1 MTKEQKYCIESYSIV
16 LLDIK
21 RNFFLILFHI
31 VKPMRTTKRC
41 QRKVVFSSFVE
52 RTSGGINR
60 ISHAILRC
68 SSWVLINM
76 LFKKKG
82 NKNYLQGALGPALDY
97 PHQNFQTSACG
108 RYSQQLLTI
117 FSFISTVFNTYDIK
131 QFAKFVISTKD
142 EPFVSC
148 RFNNHF
154 IYLEKELK
162 FCNIRK

>member
-76 LFKKKG
+76 LFKKKAIKIIFRG
-82 NKNYLQGALGPALDY
+82 HQDLPQTILIKIFKPLRAADISSNCTRYFLLLVQFLILTTSSSLLNSLYRRKTNHLFPA
-97 PHQNFQTSACG
+97 A
-108 RYSQQLLTI
+108 
-117 FSFISTVFNTYDIK
+117 STTTLYTQK
-131 QFAKFVISTKD
+131 KS
-142 EPFVSC
+142 
-148 RFNNHF
+148 
-154 IYLEKELK
+154 
-162 FCNIRK
+162 